1 MDDAFDVDK
10 DVRKKF
16 FGSVFEENLIQLRRF
31 SSTRFLSIKKKRTS
45 PTVNLQYYTQD
56 QTQMLHVLCAI
67 LIALPFS
74 SAGGTVH
81 WTVGN
86 IIIDDPTIY
95 FGLDIFSPTTP
106 DSYPM
111 IIFLTGLNGI
121 APMTAYTELLTTVA
135 EQNIIVIA
143 LSKIGNI
150 KPEKVAVHVGH
161 FLDWVIKPDDGAARL
176 FSEQKAVQGVIPNTT
191 RLGFL
196 SHSSAAHP
204 LGQYL
209 NGTCGPIK
217 LIVMM
222 NPVDGIDPWGR
233 IDDFVT
239 RKDKRSLFSK
249 YMISFQ
255 ILPLHFHFE
264 HQHLSSVPVL
274 V

>member
-1 MDDAFDVDK
+1 M
-10 DVRKKF
+10 
-16 FGSVFEENLIQLRRF
+16 
-31 SSTRFLSIKKKRTS
+31 
-45 PTVNLQYYTQD
+45 
-56 QTQMLHVLCAI
+56 QMLLVFFAI

-81 WTVGN
+81 WSVGN

-95 FGLDIFSPTTP
+95 FGLEIFSPTTSG
-106 DSYPM
+106 SYPM
-111 IIFLTGLNGI
+111 MIFLTGLNGL

-143 LSKIGNI
+143 ISKIGNI

-176 FSEQKAVQGVIPNTT
+176 FAEQKAVEGVTPNTT

-239 RKDKRSLFSK
+239 RKDDGEKISSFSK
-249 YMISFQ
+249 CIISFQ
-255 ILPLHFHFE
+255 ILLLHFHFE
-264 HQHLSSVPVL
+264 HRHLSSVL
-274 V
+274 VSV